1 VAGQPVVRFI
11 IGKAMTGKESRRRE
25 ATQRTFAIAQG
36 LAAGNTDDPAHF
48 QANFGLVHEE
58 Y

>member
-1 VAGQPVVRFI
+1 
-11 IGKAMTGKESRRRE
+11 MTGKESRRRE
-25 ATQRTFAIAQG
+25 ETQRTFAVAQG
-36 LAAGNTDDPAHF
+36 LAAGDTTDPTHF